1 MPTKE
6 IRHVASCHA
15 MRLLVALLLALAACS
30 SEETPKTPDEILEA
44 LRGLPNVHDVEQKPT
59 QTAGY
64 TYYVIHFEQKVDHDD
79 PQSPT
84 FLQEVSLLHHDELS
98 YPMVVHTSG
107 YWDYYLDRVVEL
119 TGLLGAN
126 QISIEHRYFGDSR
139 PEPADWSKLTIEQMA
154 ADQHVIVTSL
164 RRLYEGKFITTGG
177 SKGGMTAI
185 YYRRFY
191 PDDVDGTVP
200 YVAPISFGAPDA
212 RYTPFLDTLGPTA
225 CRDQIRAVAT
235 DLLANRRAMVLA
247 KAQAQ
252 ATANNYVYNRI
263 ALGPAVES
271 SIFNIEWSFWQYY
284 GVSNCAS
291 VPAATA
297 DDDTMWKFLDDVSP
311 VSDNTDARIE
321 QFDAYYH
328 QAYHQLGYPDGGA
341 AYLEP
346 YLMYSDAD
354 YINALPT
361 AQPAYDGGAAMLD
374 IDRFVREEGDRFL
387 FVYGEWDPWTG
398 GMFDLGGAKDSL
410 RLVQAEGTHGA
421 RITRLAA
428 SDREAALAKLEAWTG
443 ITPMLAAP
451 RSAREI
457 EAPAA
462 RDVRIPPAMT
472 RALRVRRLAP

>member
-1 MPTKE
+1 
-6 IRHVASCHA
+6 
-15 MRLLVALLLALAACS
+15 MRLLVASLLALAACGS
-30 SEETPKTPDEILEA
+30 DAQPKTPDEILEA
-44 LRGLPNVHDVEQKPT
+44 LRALPHVHDVEQKPT

-64 TYYVIHFEQKVDHDD
+64 DYYVIHFEQKVDHDD

-164 RRLYEGKFITTGG
+164 RQLYGGKFLTTGG

-212 RYTPFLDTLGPTA
+212 RYAPFLDTLGPTA
-225 CRDQIRAVAT
+225 CRDHVRAIAT
-235 DLLANRRAMVLA
+235 DLLANRRAAMLA

-252 ATANNYVYNRI
+252 ATASNFAYNRI
-263 ALGPAVES
+263 AIEPALES

-284 GVSNCAS
+284 GVSSCNR
-291 VPAATA
+291 VPAVTA
-297 DDDTMWKFLDDVSP
+297 DDDTMWKFLDDISP

-321 QFDAYYH
+321 QFDAYYY

-346 YLMYSDAD
+346 YLMYTDAD
-354 YINALPT
+354 YANALPT
-361 AQPAYDGGAAMLD
+361 AQPAYDGGAAMND

-387 FVYGEWDPWTG
+387 FIYGEWDPWTG

-451 RSAREI
+451 RSTRDLELPARESM
-457 EAPAA
+457 PP
-462 RDVRIPPAMT
+462 RIPPAMT
-472 RALRVRRLAP
+472 RALRVRRVAP